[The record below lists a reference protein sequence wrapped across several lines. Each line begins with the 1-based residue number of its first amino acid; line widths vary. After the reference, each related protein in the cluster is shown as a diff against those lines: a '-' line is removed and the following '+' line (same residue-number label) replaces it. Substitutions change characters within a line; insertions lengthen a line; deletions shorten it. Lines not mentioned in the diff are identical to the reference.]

1 MDVSL
6 FIARRLRFKGRIAMV
21 SIAVSFF
28 VMIVSVSISSGFRNE
43 IRDGISFLS
52 GDVQLTP
59 VNLNYL
65 DESAPIDRYPAYLE
79 HVESLDGVEDIVP
92 AVYKA
97 GIVRNGTEIQ
107 GVLFKGVE
115 NMERITGSDSIPS
128 LCVSIPSTLAS
139 MLRLGPGDRLPSYFI
154 GEKVRVRNFTVSS
167 VYDDMLDGGN
177 AGMVVFAG
185 LSDMQRVNGWD
196 SGQVSALEVIL
207 DRRYKNMQGMEK
219 MQQDIG
225 SLALL
230 YASDEETSVVA
241 RSAVSRFP
249 QVFDWL
255 NLIDFNVFIILL
267 LMTAVAG
274 FNMIS
279 GLLIMLFENISTIG
293 LLKSLGMDDR
303 RIAKVFLASASS
315 AVLKGMAIGN
325 VFALLF
331 CFVQGRTHLI
341 RLDPENYF
349 LPFVPVHADLPM
361 FLLADAAAYIGIM
374 LLLLLPALFIT
385 KIDPAKTVRVS

>member
-28 VMIVSVSISSGFRNE
+28 VMIVSVSISSGFRHE
-43 IRDGISFLS
+43 IRDGISFFS

-65 DESAPIDRYPAYLE
+65 DETEPIDRYPSYLE
-79 HVESLDGVEDIVP
+79 HVESLDGVESVVP
-92 AVYKA
+92 AVYRA
-97 GIVRNGTEIQ
+97 GIVKKDGNIH

-115 NMERITGSDSIPS
+115 ECAVAGCDTLPALGVAVPS
-128 LCVSIPSTLAS
+128 RLAA
-139 MLRLGPGDRLPSYFI
+139 MLDLHPGDRLPSYFV
-154 GEKVRVRNFTVSS
+154 GEKVKARNFTVSS
-167 VYDDMLDGGN
+167 VYDGMLDGEKDN
-177 AGMVVFAG
+177 MVVFAG
-185 LSDMQRVNGWD
+185 LSDMQRLNGWECD
-196 SGQVSALEVIL
+196 QVSAMEVIL
-207 DRRYKNMQGMEK
+207 DRKHKDMRSMQS
-219 MQQDIG
+219 MQQEIG
-225 SLALL
+225 SIVLL
-230 YASDEETSVVA
+230 YASDDETSVVA

-249 QVFDWL
+249 QIFDWL
-255 NLIDFNVFIILL
+255 NLIDFNVFFILL

-315 AVLKGMAIGN
+315 AVLKGMLAGN
-325 VFALLF
+325 ALALVFCA
-331 CFVQGRTHLI
+331 VQGYFHVI
-341 RLDPENYF
+341 RLDPVNYF
-349 LPFVPVHADLPM
+349 LSFVPVYVNIPMWLVADM
-361 FLLADAAAYIGIM
+361 ASYFVIM
-374 LLLLLPALFIT
+374 LLLLIPSLFIT
-385 KIDPAKTVRVS
+385 KIDPARTVRVE